1 MKDQDENKDKGLS
14 VNEKLMYTTTR
25 IETVDSSGKRYSGT
39 GFFYG
44 IQSKTNPSNL
54 SVWVLTNKH
63 VIDGMKSI
71 SICLSQAGDDGKPL
85 LKEPLKCVIEN
96 VNFIIRHPG
105 PDVDLCAIPA
115 SLFVNSLIQ
124 AGHNPFYQLFSSK
137 IIPSAEEMKELD
149 SIEQITMIGYPEG
162 LWDAKHNLPLVR
174 NGITSTPVYVDH
186 NGKEE
191 FLIDA
196 ACYHGS
202 SGSPVILLNNGSYT
216 NKYGDTFFGANRVYL
231 LGILSQGPLET
242 IYGEIEI
249 KDQPEIKSPI
259 RAKVKIPTNLGLVI
273 KSSRILELEEVIRKT
288 IPVLDK

>member
-1 MKDQDENKDKGLS
+1 MKEQNKNKDKGLS

-25 IETVDSSGKRYSGT
+25 IETVDANGKSYSGT

-44 IQSKTNPSNL
+44 IQSKSDPNRL
-54 SVWVLTNKH
+54 IVWVLTNKH
-63 VIDGMKSI
+63 VVDGMKSI

-85 LKEPLKCVIEN
+85 LKEPLRCVMED
-96 VNFIIRHPG
+96 VKSIISHPD

-115 SLFVNSLIQ
+115 TLFVNAHIHMGQ
-124 AGHNPFYQLFSSK
+124 KPFYQLLSSN
-137 IIPSAEEMKELD
+137 IIPSEEELKDLD
-149 SIEQITMIGYPEG
+149 SIEKITMIGYPEG

-174 NGITSTPVYVDH
+174 TGITSTPVYVDH
-186 NGKEE
+186 NGKQE

-216 NKYGDTFFGANRVYL
+216 NKYGKTYLGASRVYL

-242 IYGEIEI
+242 IYGEIEV
-249 KDQPEIKSPI
+249 KDHPEMKSPI
-259 RAKVKIPTNLGLVI
+259 QAKVKIPTNLGLVI
-273 KSSRILELEEVIRKT
+273 KSARILELEEEIRKAV
-288 IPVLDK
+288 PQLDK

>member
-1 MKDQDENKDKGLS
+1 MKEQYENKDKGLS
-14 VNEKLMYTTTR
+14 VKEKLMYTTTR
-25 IETVDSSGKRYSGT
+25 IETVDVNGKSYSGT

-44 IQSKTNPSNL
+44 IKSKTNPNNL

-63 VIDGMKSI
+63 VVDGMQSI
-71 SICLSQAGDDGKPL
+71 SICLSQAGADGKPL
-85 LKEPLKCVIEN
+85 LKEPLKCVMEDLKT
-96 VNFIIRHPG
+96 IIRHPD

-115 SLFVNSLIQ
+115 TFFVNAHIHIGQ
-124 AGHNPFYQLFSSK
+124 KPFYQLLSST
-137 IIPSAEEMKELD
+137 IIPSKDELKDLD

-186 NGKEE
+186 NGKQE

-216 NKYGDTFFGANRVYL
+216 NKYGETFLGTSRVYL
-231 LGILSQGPLET
+231 LGVLSQGPLET
-242 IYGEIEI
+242 IYGEIEV
-249 KDQPEIKSPI
+249 KDHPEMKSPI
-259 RAKVKIPTNLGLVI
+259 HAKVKIPTNLGLVI
-273 KSSRILELEEVIRKT
+273 KSSRILELEEEIRKA
-288 IPVLDK
+288 IPGLEK

>member
-1 MKDQDENKDKGLS
+1 MKDQNENIDKGLS

-25 IETVDSSGKRYSGT
+25 IETIDSGDKCYSGT

-44 IQSKTNPSNL
+44 VQSKSNPTST

-63 VIDGMKSI
+63 VVDGMKSI

-85 LKEPLKCVIEN
+85 LKEPLKCIMDN
-96 VNFIIRHPG
+96 VNSIIRHPD

-115 SLFVNSLIQ
+115 TLFINLHIQ
-124 AGHNPFYQLFSSK
+124 MGHKPFYQLLTSQ
-137 IIPSAEEMKELD
+137 IIPTEKELKDMD
-149 SIEQITMIGYPEG
+149 SIEKITMIGYPEG

-174 NGITSTPVYVDH
+174 TGITSTPVYVDH
-186 NGKEE
+186 NGKQE

-216 NKYGDTFFGANRVYL
+216 NKYGNTYLGTSRVYL

-242 IYGEIEI
+242 IYGEIEV
-249 KDQPEIKSPI
+249 KDRPEMKSPI
-259 RAKVKIPTNLGLVI
+259 QAKVKIPTNLGLVL
-273 KSSRILELEEVIRKT
+273 KSSRILELEEEIRKS
-288 IPVLDK
+288 IPELEK